1 MLLQLHYIRHK
12 SQQWFHEFDINIKW
26 IYNIKE
32 HKVTLSKEIS
42 FIFFS
47 KCTYNNLPNWQITIN
62 INDKNKKLNI
72 YLTLGC
78 TSDWTL
84 HSSFISLHSHSYAT
98 ASVTQGVPQGSVL
111 GPLRFIIYVLPLGQ
125 NLILPPPQIRPSLT
139 CPAAVQNLNGMI
151 SKTCF
156 LRNSWYM
163 KWYKNVITKTL
174 QENHLTGSFLTHLC
188 I

>member
-1 MLLQLHYIRHK
+1 MYI
-12 SQQWFHEFDINIKW
+12 QQSSKLTNTNKYKW
-26 IYNIKE
+26 QKQKTKY
-32 HKVTLSKEIS
+32 
-42 FIFFS
+42 IF
-47 KCTYNNLPNWQITIN
+47 NPWMHQWLDPI
-62 INDKNKKLNI
+62 
-72 YLTLGC
+72 
-78 TSDWTL
+78 

-111 GPLRFIIYVLPLGQ
+111 GPLLFIIYVLPLGQ

-163 KWYKNVITKTL
+163 KWYKNLITKTL
-174 QENHLTGSFLTHLC
+174 QENHLTGSFVSHLC